1 MLRLSIFASAIALVT
16 ACSPADAPTPPVAE
30 TSGPVLS
37 YTDAFVMEPI
47 GGRDMTM
54 GGISLSVEGGDVTLT
69 EASSVSFG
77 TIELHTMAM
86 NDGKMQMRQVEGFEI
101 ADGESLELKRGGNHF
116 MIFDVAED
124 VVAGET
130 VDITLSFDA
139 DGEPMT
145 LVVEA
150 DVRAVGE

>member
-1 MLRLSIFASAIALVT
+1 
-16 ACSPADAPTPPVAE
+16 
-30 TSGPVLS
+30 
-37 YTDAFVMEPI
+37 MEPI
-47 GGRDMTM
+47 GARDMTM
-54 GGISLSVEGGDVTLT
+54 GGLTLSVEGGDVTLT
-69 EASSVSFG
+69 SASSTSIG

-86 NDGKMQMRQVEGFEI
+86 TDGRMQMRQVENFEI
-101 ADGESLELKRGGNHF
+101 SEGEPLELKRGGNHF
-116 MIFDVAED
+116 MMFDVGED

-130 VDITLSFDA
+130 IDITLTLDA